1 MAYKRFSLTKIV
13 KILALMALTV
23 VLVAGLTTNVGCN
36 NVNANGNTNVN
47 GDSEAPAGSSQAP
60 EFQLNTL
67 DGQTVRLSDFRG
79 DVVLLNF
86 WATWCGPCAMEMPYL
101 QQVYEEWQGKGLV
114 LLMVN
119 IGESADKVAAFMQD
133 HGLSVPVLL
142 DSNGMVAAQYGI
154 AGIPRTFLIDQD
166 GIMRLQKI
174 GAFLS
179 VEEIEA
185 GLRQYLPE

>member
-1 MAYKRFSLTKIV
+1 MVRILKLLTVIA
-13 KILALMALTV
+13 LAV
-23 VLVAGLTTNVGCN
+23 VLVVGLTTTTCCDSGVKSSP
-36 NVNANGNTNVN
+36 NGNGDTN
-47 GDSEAPAGSSQAP
+47 APAGSSQAP

-86 WATWCGPCAMEMPYL
+86 WKTTCGPCAVEMPYL
-101 QQVYEEWQGKGLV
+101 QQVYEEWQGKGMV

-119 IGESADKVAAFMQD
+119 IGESADTVAAFMQD

-142 DSNGMVAAQYGI
+142 DSDGTVATQYGI
-154 AGIPRTFLIDQD
+154 VGIPCTFLIDQD
-166 GIMRLQKI
+166 GIAQREQI

-185 GLRQYLPE
+185 VLRQYLPE

>member
-1 MAYKRFSLTKIV
+1 MVRILKLLTV
-13 KILALMALTV
+13 MALAA
-23 VLVAGLTTNVGCN
+23 VLVVGLTTTTCCN
-36 NVNANGNTNVN
+36 SDVQSSTNGNTNVN
-47 GDSEAPAGSSQAP
+47 GDSKAPTGSSQAP

-86 WATWCGPCAMEMPYL
+86 WATWCGPCAVEMPYL

-114 LLMVN
+114 LLAVN
-119 IGESADKVAAFMQD
+119 IGDSADKVAAFMQD
-133 HGLSVPVLL
+133 NGLSVPVLL
-142 DSNGMVAAQYGI
+142 DSDGTVATQYGI

-166 GIMRLQKI
+166 GIVRLQKI